1 MFIWFPLS
9 RNFTR
14 VNRVEAMYGRCG
26 STPVSTV
33 LRKSVRFFIH
43 KYILIKIKLFKVKSG
58 QYPVWMTQKPRK
70 GDFGELKS
78 KKFPKGE
85 HAPDPPSPLSP
96 SPRSL
101 HLRRSFRKSV
111 SIYPRS
117 APVWKAVRKR
127 NNWARFNFIYAR
139 KIYLCTHAKTTRQR
153 KSTLSL
159 NAC

>member
-43 KYILIKIKLFKVKSG
+43 KYILIKIKLSKVKSG

-85 HAPDPPSPLSP
+85 HAPDPLPPFPPPLEACTFGALLGN
-96 SPRSL
+96 R
-101 HLRRSFRKSV
+101 SV
-111 SIYPRS
+111 SILDPRLYGR
-117 APVWKAVRKR
+117 PCVNVTIERG
-127 NNWARFNFIYAR
+127 
-139 KIYLCTHAKTTRQR
+139 
-153 KSTLSL
+153 STLFTRVKFICVRTQKLLDSGNPPL
-159 NAC
+159 VNAC